1 MAPVFKKL
9 NIQKHCPTQLS
20 TITEK
25 FYICTVQYVG
35 MQLLSICHM
44 ADMTKNL
51 NYFIYM
57 NLNITYGASPYGTGQ
72 HWAIARQGK
81 NKHNFSLPWY
91 TLN

>member
-1 MAPVFKKL
+1 
-9 NIQKHCPTQLS
+9 
-20 TITEK
+20 
-25 FYICTVQYVG
+25 
-35 MQLLSICHM
+35 
-44 ADMTKNL
+44 
-51 NYFIYM
+51 M